1 MCSFVGESMK
11 DDSSL
16 VFAYYKDGKSDPT
29 FLYFSD
35 ALKEVKCWLIS
46 YLSCCSTV
54 LVELLVYLCNPLS
67 IGRGNWKSKTY
78 IHVINC
84 EVEWMCLNLCAQ
96 CVCIIVCSLWNVI
109 LGWMLRKT
117 QILEL
122 MNLVMIFEIANDD
135 SYTLHSG
142 FGTREKFPNANPD
155 GILHMISS
163 SHVIHMWRHVY
174 TVFK

>member
-54 LVELLVYLCNPLS
+54 LVELLVYLCNLLS
-67 IGRGNWKSKTY
+67 IGIGKWKSRTY

-84 EVEWMCLNLCAQ
+84 EVEWMCLNSCA
-96 CVCIIVCSLWNVI
+96 VCLYYCLFPVKCHTWVIAVEDTKYWN
-109 LGWMLRKT
+109 WWTWSWFLR
-117 QILEL
+117 LP
-122 MNLVMIFEIANDD
+122 NDD
-135 SYTLHSG
+135 SHTLRSG
-142 FGTREKFPNANPD
+142 FECFGTREKSLNANPD
-155 GILHMISS
+155 AILHM
-163 SHVIHMWRHVY
+163 
-174 TVFK
+174 